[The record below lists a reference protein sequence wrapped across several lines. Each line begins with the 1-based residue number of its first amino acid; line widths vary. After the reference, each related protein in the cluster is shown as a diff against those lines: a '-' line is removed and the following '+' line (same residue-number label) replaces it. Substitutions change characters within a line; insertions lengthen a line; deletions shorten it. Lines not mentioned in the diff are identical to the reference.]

1 MDTKEK
7 LLKIYNISEQFFE
20 DADISWEDLETIYN
34 DFSDKAKKKYAQILK
49 SFEEEYLQDLSKMG
63 IHSYRT
69 RIKDPEH
76 LVIKIIRK
84 RKENYKKYKK
94 LAKDNYEMFLT
105 DLIGIRCFVLFKEQ
119 WKDFHSYITTQF
131 ENDVQYYVRDS
142 IKDFDSNDSH
152 NYIAEPPKAD
162 IRNGDSR
169 KIYENILQPECI
181 LSDKIYRSVHY
192 IIKYKG
198 VYLEIQ
204 VRTLFE
210 EGWGEVEHSLIYP
223 YYQEDETLNEYSELL
238 NRLTG
243 LADEMGSFFG
253 KLRQI
258 RIQNGNDGTVQK
270 QTEEKDSK
278 HYSEV
283 QSELPEDY
291 GDSEK
296 TESRNDTPESCLNE
310 VLKE

>member
-1 MDTKEK
+1 MNTKEK
-7 LLKIYNISEQFFE
+7 LLKDYNISEQFFE
-20 DADISWEDLETIYN
+20 DAGISWGELTEIYY
-34 DFSDKAKKKYAQILK
+34 DFSEKKEKYARILK
-49 SFEEEYLQDLSKMG
+49 SFEEEHLQDPGKMR

-76 LVIKIIRK
+76 LIIKIIRK

-94 LAKDNYEMFLT
+94 LTKDNYEMFLT

-119 WKDFHSYITTQF
+119 WEYFHSYITNEFKNDAQF
-131 ENDVQYYVRDS
+131 YVSDS
-142 IKDFDSNDSH
+142 IKDYDPDESH
-152 NYIAEPPKAD
+152 NYIAEAPKAH

-223 YYQEDETLNEYSELL
+223 YYQEDAMLNEYSELL
-238 NRLTG
+238 NRLAG

-253 KLRQI
+253 RLRQI
-258 RIQNGNDGTVQK
+258 RIQDCGNEIIQK

-278 HYSEV
+278 HCSEV
-283 QSELPEDY
+283 QPELPEDS
-291 GDSEK
+291 GESEK
-296 TESRNDTPESCLNE
+296 VKGRSDTPESCLNE
-310 VLKE
+310 VMKE